1 MKYSIKDLE
10 RISGIKAH
18 TIRIWE
24 QRHNILNPTRTETN
38 IRQYSCEDLKKIITL
53 GSLNARGL
61 KISKLASLNDKELGL
76 EVLRHSQNSEDVE
89 FQIEKLVTS
98 MIDFDGRAFDNVLRT
113 NIEHMGFDGAFER
126 LIYPFFDRVGV
137 LWQLGSID
145 PAQEHL
151 ISNLIRQRLIIETD
165 KLLPKSNNDKI
176 LCSFLPEGEYHELG
190 LLYYSYLAVKEGF
203 ELSYY
208 GQSTPYSSVKT
219 AIENKNPD
227 LVLFSFVQSMELSKL
242 QNYIHTVTT
251 DFPRLQICVS
261 GAQAIKI
268 ESNPPHLSLM
278 SDANDFRKK
287 IREILSKN

>member
-24 QRHNILNPTRTETN
+24 QRHNILNPARSETN

-53 GSLNARGL
+53 GSLNARGV
-61 KISKLASLNDKELGL
+61 KISKLASLNDKELAS
-76 EVLRHSQNSEDVE
+76 EVLRHSQNPEDVE
-89 FQIEKLVTS
+89 FQIEKLVAS
-98 MIDFDGRAFDNVLRT
+98 MIDFDGRSFDNVLRT
-113 NIEHMGFDGAFER
+113 NIENMGFDGAFER
-126 LIYPFFDRVGV
+126 LIYPFFDRIGV

-165 KLLPKSNNDKI
+165 NLMHRPNNGKI

-208 GQSTPYSSVKT
+208 GQSTPYSSIKT

-227 LVLFSFVQSMELSKL
+227 LVLFAFVQSVEPPKI
-242 QNYIHTVTT
+242 QDYIHTVIT
-251 DFPRLQICVS
+251 DFPELQICVS
-261 GAQAIKI
+261 GAQAMEI
-268 ESNPPHLSLM
+268 ESSPPYLCAM
-278 SDANDFRKK
+278 SNANDFRKK
-287 IREILSKN
+287 IREVLSKS

>member
-24 QRHNILNPTRTETN
+24 QRHKILNPARSETN

-53 GSLNARGL
+53 GSLNARGV
-61 KISKLASLNDKELGL
+61 KISKLAKLNEKELAL
-76 EVLRHSQNSEDVE
+76 EVLKHSRNPEDVE
-89 FQIEKLVTS
+89 FQIEKLVAS
-98 MIDFDGRAFDNVLRT
+98 MIDFDSRAFDNILQT
-113 NIEHMGFDGAFER
+113 NIENMGFDGAFER
-126 LIYPFFDRVGV
+126 LIYPFFDRIGV
-137 LWQLGSID
+137 LWQLGTID
-145 PAQEHL
+145 PSQEHL

-165 KLLPKSNNDKI
+165 KLMPGSKNEKI

-208 GQSTPYSSVKT
+208 GQSTPYSSIKT

-227 LVLFSFVQSMELSKL
+227 LALFAFVQSVEQPKL
-242 QNYIHTVTT
+242 QEYIHTVIT
-251 DFPRLQICVS
+251 DFPGLQICVS
-261 GAQAIKI
+261 GAQSVKI
-268 ESNPPHLSLM
+268 ESSPPYLSSM
-278 SDANDFRKK
+278 SNANDFRKK
-287 IREILSKN
+287 IREVLATP